1 MPTSSKPAL
10 RTTLARAVVLL
21 VVLPV
26 VQSLGAQS
34 AVAAPERPLLAP
46 LSDGADLALPPVD
59 PALPSPADFLGYPLG
74 ERFTRHDRI
83 LAYLDALAASSPRL
97 RGADY
102 GTTYEGRPLRL
113 YALSS
118 PANLGRL
125 EAIRE
130 AHQRLASGR
139 ASAAE
144 RDRLL
149 GSTPPIVWLAFGVH
163 GNETSSPETAMA
175 LAYLLCGA
183 GDANTRLLD
192 DLVILVDPS
201 VNPDGHERY
210 VEFFES
216 TRGAAADAEPAA
228 AEHAEPWPGGRENH
242 YLIDLNRDWAWATQ
256 RETRARL
263 AALRAWEPQVYVD
276 FHEMGTNPPTY
287 FFPPP
292 AEPVLDAIDRRVLP
306 WLQAFGRGNA
316 AAFDRHAW
324 PYFARQ
330 VYDLFYPGYGD
341 TYPGLRGAVGMTYEV
356 SGGGKAGSALRTN
369 AGALRLADRIA
380 RHLTTAL
387 ATLDT
392 ADRNRGPLLSDW
404 ANGLDAAG
412 SAPGRTVLWNA
423 DQPEARALAELLTAH
438 GVRVQE
444 LAGGE
449 ELRLRPLAGGEESR
463 RTPAA
468 GTFATTTAQPMGA
481 LVKALLEPGAPVPEA
496 FVRAQRE
503 RLEENRDTEFYDIT
517 AWSLPLAF
525 NLQALS
531 MDGAPSSLRAAS
543 PARVGLTGTGDLG
556 YLVPPQ
562 GLASYKVSAA
572 LLARGLRF
580 RVLLDAVRNGSQEYP
595 SGTLYVPRQG
605 EDASGLDR
613 AVAETLAGAGAIGE
627 RVGSGYAERGILLGS
642 RSTLPVKRPRVALL
656 RGNGIEATQFGA
668 LWHLLDRELALPHTV
683 VDLASL
689 ERFGLAR
696 FSVLILPSGDGYEAA
711 LGERGAQQIDAWVKS
726 GGVLIAIGDA
736 VRWTQKHSLT
746 SVRAWEPPK
755 REDIEGPSGESAGRA
770 AALGNA
776 VADRSIDVP
785 GAVVATNLRK
795 SALLAAGIATSPPVL
810 VNGSLVL
817 EPTGDPQIDVLT
829 AIERQPVIAGFAWPE
844 AKTRLEGT
852 LLVASQAR
860 GTGRVILFGQDPA
873 FRLFWRGTM
882 PLFLNAVLYEP
893 SVHGDPE

>member
-1 MPTSSKPAL
+1 MSRSPKQVL
-10 RTTLARAVVLL
+10 RTALACAAVN
-21 VVLPV
+21 VVVAL
-26 VQSLGAQS
+26 S
-34 AVAAPERPLLAP
+34 AATAAGRPLLAP
-46 LSDGADLALPPVD
+46 LSDGANLVLPAGD
-59 PALPSPADFLGYPLG
+59 PDLPSPADFLGYSLG

-83 LAYLDALAASSPRL
+83 LAYLDALAAASPRL
-97 RGADY
+97 RAADY
-102 GTTYEGRPLRL
+102 GTTYEGRFLRL
-113 YALSS
+113 YAISS
-118 PANLGRL
+118 PANLARL
-125 EAIRE
+125 DTIRE
-130 AHQRLASGR
+130 AHQRLARGR
-139 ASAAE
+139 AGQAE
-144 RDRLL
+144 RDRLMAA
-149 GSTPPIVWLAFGVH
+149 TPPVVWLAFGVH

-183 GDANTRLLD
+183 GEAQTRLLD
-192 DLVILVDPS
+192 NLVILIDPS

-210 VEFFES
+210 VAFLES
-216 TRGAAADAEPAA
+216 VRGAASDADPVA

-256 RETRARL
+256 RETRERL
-263 AALRAWEPQVYVD
+263 VALRAWEPQVYVD
-276 FHEMGTNPPTY
+276 FHEMGANPPTY

-292 AEPVLDAIDRRVLP
+292 AEPVLDTIDRRAIA
-306 WLQAFGRGNA
+306 WLQTFGRGNA

-341 TYPGLRGAVGMTYEV
+341 TYPGLRGAIGMTYEV
-356 SGGGKAGSALRTN
+356 SGGGRAGNALRTN
-369 AGALRLADRIA
+369 AGTLRLADRIA

-392 ADRNRGPLLSDW
+392 AERNRGALFADW
-404 ANGLDAAG
+404 AAGLDAAG

-423 DQPEARALAELLTAH
+423 DQPEAQALADLLVAH

-444 LAGGE
+444 LGGGE
-449 ELRLRPLAGGEESR
+449 ELQVRPLAGGDESR

-468 GTFATTTAQPMGA
+468 GTYAASTAQPLGA
-481 LVKALLEPGAPVPEA
+481 LVRALLEPGASVPET

-525 NLQALS
+525 NLQAMS
-531 MDGAPSSLRAAS
+531 MDGAPANLRAAS
-543 PARVGLTGTGDLG
+543 PRRGGLSGTGELG
-556 YLVPPQ
+556 YVVPPQ

-572 LLARGLRF
+572 LLGRGTRF
-580 RVLLDAVRNGSQEYP
+580 RVLLDAARSGTREYP

-605 EDASGLDR
+605 DDAPGLD
-613 AVAETLAGAGAIGE
+613 AAMAEMLVDAGAQGE
-627 RVGSGYAERGILLGS
+627 RVSSGYAERGVLLGS
-642 RSTLPVKRPRVALL
+642 RSTLPVKRPRIALL
-656 RGNGIEATQFGA
+656 RGNGVEATQFGA
-668 LWHLLDRELALPHTV
+668 LWHLLDRDLAVPHTV
-683 VDLASL
+683 VELSTL
-689 ERFGLAR
+689 ERVGLGR
-696 FSVLILPSGDGYEAA
+696 FSVLVLPSGEGYESA
-711 LGERGAQQIDAWVKS
+711 LGERGAQQIDAWVKA
-726 GGVLIAIGDA
+726 GGVLVAIGDA
-736 VRWTQKHSLT
+736 VRWTQKHGLT
-746 SVRAWEPPK
+746 TVRAWEPPK
-755 REDIEGPSGESAGRA
+755 REDESPSEAGGRA
-770 AALGNA
+770 AAVGTA

-785 GAVVATNLRK
+785 GAVVATALRR
-795 SALLAAGIATSPPVL
+795 SALLAAGIASPPPVL

-829 AIERQPVIAGFAWPE
+829 ATERQPVIAGFAWPE

-860 GTGRVILFGQDPA
+860 GGGRVILFAQDPA

-893 SVHGDPE
+893 SVHGEPE